1 MKITISPLGKDYYIS
16 NNYFNDIDTALK
28 DYIDF
33 TKNDNKKSN
42 CLVCIIKDKE
52 IIARKTC
59 YLDYRKLY
67 FL

>member
-16 NNYFNDIDTALK
+16 NNYFNDTQTALR
-28 DYIDF
+28 DYVNF
-33 TKNDNKKSN
+33 TKVINNKSN
-42 CLVCIIKDKE
+42 CLVCIIKDKT
-52 IIARKTC
+52 IIAKQIC